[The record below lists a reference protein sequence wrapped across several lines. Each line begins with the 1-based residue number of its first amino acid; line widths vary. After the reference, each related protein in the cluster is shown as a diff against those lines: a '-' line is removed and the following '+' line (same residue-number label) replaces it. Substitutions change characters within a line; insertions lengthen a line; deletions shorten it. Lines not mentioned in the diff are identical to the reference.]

1 MLSLMISVYISDV
14 LLKSLSTS
22 SFHKLLDPNIH
33 ASFIIFQFYP
43 HISLWKSTTVG
54 QLLARS
60 ISCLAL
66 LSSDLEIEYIY
77 QDTQNGQLRSKILP
91 LKVHQL
97 SYTSYIHVCT
107 TDINRRMT
115 TRS

>member
-1 MLSLMISVYISDV
+1 MISVYISDV

-22 SFHKLLDPNIH
+22 SFHKLLDPNID

-54 QLLARS
+54 QLLPRS
-60 ISCLAL
+60 ISWLAL
-66 LSSDLEIEYIY
+66 LSPDLEIEYIY
-77 QDTQNGQLRSKILP
+77 EDTQNGQLRSNILP

-97 SYTSYIHVCT
+97 DSTCIHILC
-107 TDINRRMT
+107 
-115 TRS
+115 